1 MSSRQHSN
9 RRQFLRY
16 FIGGSAATV
25 ALDWILPNQVS
36 AGTDD
41 LERLCTRY
49 PYNSRCED
57 YIPGV
62 AALDEN
68 NDPYA
73 ALAVLAMTGRGDR
86 IPAQGLDELAY
97 LVIEEGPAI
106 ATYAISAVCTHLGC
120 TVNWDTA
127 MRMFVCPCH
136 GSRYDPAGHV
146 AAGPARRDLEL
157 VTVIVKDNQVR
168 LVDQTPV
175 TLSI

>member
-16 FIGGSAATV
+16 FIGGSAATI
-25 ALDWILPNQVS
+25 ALDWILPNDVS
-36 AGTDD
+36 ASTDN

-49 PYNSRCED
+49 PYNSRCKD

-68 NDPYA
+68 DDPYVES
-73 ALAVLAMTGRGDR
+73 AVLAMASVGDR
-86 IPAQGLDELAY
+86 IPAKGLDELAY

-120 TVNWDTA
+120 TVDWDAA
-127 MRMFVCPCH
+127 MQMFACPCH
-136 GSRYDPAGHV
+136 GSRYDQAGHV
-146 AAGPARRDLEL
+146 TQGPARRDLEL
-157 VTVIVKDNQVR
+157 VTVIVKEDQVR
-168 LVDQTPV
+168 LVDQMPAT
-175 TLSI
+175 S